1 MDKIMENVGMLKI
14 GREKDP
20 ENILREEMLK
30 ERAEVLGRAGEK
42 LGAAIDKMRIIEQGI
57 DERLKHFQ
65 FDMEKYE
72 ERGSDKKIA
81 SLNQEMIGEINR
93 EIAKFNRAREY
104 AKLRYYYLIVT
115 REAMGMRRH
124 HWVDEWYSIPPRK
137 PPFRGI

>member
-1 MDKIMENVGMLKI
+1 MFAMLKM

-42 LGAAIDKMRIIEQGI
+42 LAAALEKMKTIEQGI
-57 DERLKHFQ
+57 DERLKQ
-65 FDMEKYE
+65 FRIVAKKYE
-72 ERGSDKKIA
+72 ENGDDDKLVSMKKDIA
-81 SLNQEMIGEINR
+81 GEINR
-93 EIAKFNRAREY
+93 EIGKFNRAREY

-124 HWVDEWYSIPPRK
+124 HWVDEWYRIPPRK
-137 PPFRGI
+137 PHFRNL

>member
-1 MDKIMENVGMLKI
+1 MLKI

-42 LGAAIDKMRIIEQGI
+42 LAAAIDKMRIIEQGI
-57 DERLKHFQ
+57 DERLKHFNSVAK
-65 FDMEKYE
+65 KYE
-72 ERGSDKKIA
+72 ENGDDDKLVSMKNDVA
-81 SLNQEMIGEINR
+81 GEINR
-93 EIAKFNRAREY
+93 EIGKFNRAREY

-124 HWVDEWYSIPPRK
+124 HWVDEWYRIPPRK
-137 PPFRGI
+137 PHFRDT

>member
-1 MDKIMENVGMLKI
+1 MLKM

-42 LGAAIDKMRIIEQGI
+42 LAAAIEKMSIIEQGI
-57 DERLKHFQ
+57 DERLKHFHSVAK
-65 FDMEKYE
+65 KYE
-72 ERGSDKKIA
+72 ENGDDDKLVSMKNDVA
-81 SLNQEMIGEINR
+81 GEINR
-93 EIAKFNRAREY
+93 EIGKFNRAREY

-124 HWVDEWYSIPPRK
+124 HWVDEWYRIPPRK
-137 PPFRGI
+137 PHFRDT

>member
-1 MDKIMENVGMLKI
+1 MFAMLKM

-42 LGAAIDKMRIIEQGI
+42 LAAAIQKMSILEQGI
-57 DERLKHFQ
+57 DERLKHFRVIAK
-65 FDMEKYE
+65 KYE
-72 ERGSDKKIA
+72 ENGDDDELVSMKKDIA
-81 SLNQEMIGEINR
+81 GEINR
-93 EIAKFNRAREY
+93 EIGKFNRAREY

-124 HWVDEWYSIPPRK
+124 HWVDEWYRIPPRK
-137 PPFRGI
+137 PHFRDT

>member
-1 MDKIMENVGMLKI
+1 MLKM

-42 LGAAIDKMRIIEQGI
+42 LAAAIDKMSIIEQGI
-57 DERLKHFQ
+57 DERLKHFR
-65 FDMEKYE
+65 FAVKKLE
-72 ERGSDKKIA
+72 ERGGDKEIA
-81 SLNQEMIGEINR
+81 SLKQDIMAEINR
-93 EIAKFNRAREY
+93 EIGKFNRAREY

-124 HWVDEWYSIPPRK
+124 HWVDEWYRIPPRK
-137 PPFRGI
+137 PHFRDI

>member
-1 MDKIMENVGMLKI
+1 MLKV

-42 LGAAIDKMRIIEQGI
+42 LAAAIDKMRIIEQGI
-57 DERLKHFQ
+57 DERLKHFH
-65 FDMEKYE
+65 FMMEEYE
-72 ERGSDKKIA
+72 EGGNDKKIA
-81 SLNQEMIGEINR
+81 SLKQEMMAEINR
-93 EIAKFNRAREY
+93 EIVKFNRAREY

-124 HWVDEWYSIPPRK
+124 HWVDEWYRIPPRK
-137 PPFRGI
+137 VHFRGI

>member
-1 MDKIMENVGMLKI
+1 MLKI
-14 GREKDP
+14 GRERDP

-42 LGAAIDKMRIIEQGI
+42 LAAAIDKMRIVEQGI
-57 DERLKHFQ
+57 DDRLKHFRLV
-65 FDMEKYE
+65 MEKYR
-72 ERGSDKKIA
+72 ERGGDNEIA
-81 SLNQEMIGEINR
+81 SLKQEMMEEINR

-124 HWVDEWYSIPPRK
+124 HWVDEWYRIPPRK
-137 PPFRGI
+137 PHFWDI

>member
-1 MDKIMENVGMLKI
+1 MLKI
-14 GREKDP
+14 GRERDP

-42 LGAAIDKMRIIEQGI
+42 LAAAIDKMRIVEQGI
-57 DERLKHFQ
+57 DDRLKHFRLV
-65 FDMEKYE
+65 MEKHR
-72 ERGSDKKIA
+72 ERGGDNEIA
-81 SLNQEMIGEINR
+81 SLKQEMMEEINR

-124 HWVDEWYSIPPRK
+124 HWVDEWYRIPPRK
-137 PPFRGI
+137 PHFRDI

>member
-1 MDKIMENVGMLKI
+1 MENVGMLKI

-42 LGAAIDKMRIIEQGI
+42 LAAAIDKTRIIEQGI
-57 DERLKHFQ
+57 DERLKHFH
-65 FDMEKYE
+65 FIMEKYE
-72 ERGSDKKIA
+72 ERGSHNKIA
-81 SLNQEMIGEINR
+81 SLKQEMMGEINR
-93 EIAKFNRAREY
+93 EIAKFNRAREH

>member
-1 MDKIMENVGMLKI
+1 MLKM

-42 LGAAIDKMRIIEQGI
+42 LAAALEKMKTIEQDI
-57 DERLKHFQ
+57 DGRLKQ
-65 FDMEKYE
+65 FRMVAKKYE
-72 ERGSDKKIA
+72 ENGDDDKLVSMKKDIA
-81 SLNQEMIGEINR
+81 GEINR
-93 EIAKFNRAREY
+93 EIGKFNRAREY

-124 HWVDEWYSIPPRK
+124 HWVDEWYRIPPRK
-137 PPFRGI
+137 PHFRDL

>member
-1 MDKIMENVGMLKI
+1 MLKI

-42 LGAAIDKMRIIEQGI
+42 LAAAIEKMGIIEQGI
-57 DERLKHFQ
+57 DERLTHFR
-65 FDMEKYE
+65 FVAKKCEENGDDYE
-72 ERGSDKKIA
+72 IVFMKKDIMA
-81 SLNQEMIGEINR
+81 EINR
-93 EIAKFNRAREY
+93 EIGKFNRAREY

-124 HWVDEWYSIPPRK
+124 HWVDECYRIPPRK
-137 PPFRGI
+137 PHFREI

>member
-1 MDKIMENVGMLKI
+1 MFAMLKM

-42 LGAAIDKMRIIEQGI
+42 LAAALEKMKTIEQDI
-57 DERLKHFQ
+57 DERLKQ
-65 FDMEKYE
+65 SRIVAKKYE
-72 ERGSDKKIA
+72 ENGDDDKLVSMKKDIA
-81 SLNQEMIGEINR
+81 GEINR
-93 EIAKFNRAREY
+93 EIGKFNRAREY

-124 HWVDEWYSIPPRK
+124 HWVDEWYRIPPRK
-137 PPFRGI
+137 PHFRNL

>member
-1 MDKIMENVGMLKI
+1 MLAMLKI

-42 LGAAIDKMRIIEQGI
+42 LAVAIDKMIIIEHGV
-57 DERLKHFQ
+57 DERLKHFR
-65 FDMEKYE
+65 FVVKKCE
-72 ERGSDKKIA
+72 ERGGDNEIA
-81 SLNQEMIGEINR
+81 SLKQDMMGEINR

-137 PPFRGI
+137 PHFRDI

>member
-1 MDKIMENVGMLKI
+1 MEMFAMLKM

-42 LGAAIDKMRIIEQGI
+42 LAAAIEKMSIIEQGI
-57 DERLKHFQ
+57 DERLQHFRSIAK
-65 FDMEKYE
+65 KYE
-72 ERGSDKKIA
+72 ENGDDDKLVSMKKDIA
-81 SLNQEMIGEINR
+81 GEINR
-93 EIAKFNRAREY
+93 EIGKFNRAREY

-124 HWVDEWYSIPPRK
+124 HWVDEWYRIPPRK
-137 PPFRGI
+137 PHFRDV

>member
-1 MDKIMENVGMLKI
+1 MFVMLKM

-42 LGAAIDKMRIIEQGI
+42 LAAALEKMKTIEQGI
-57 DERLKHFQ
+57 DERLKQ
-65 FDMEKYE
+65 FRTVAKKHE
-72 ERGSDKKIA
+72 ENGDDDKLVSMKKDIA
-81 SLNQEMIGEINR
+81 GEINR
-93 EIAKFNRAREY
+93 EIGKFNRAREY

-124 HWVDEWYSIPPRK
+124 HWVDEWYRIPPRK
-137 PPFRGI
+137 PHLRDL

>member
-1 MDKIMENVGMLKI
+1 MLKI

-42 LGAAIDKMRIIEQGI
+42 LATAIDRMRIIELGI
-57 DERLKHFQ
+57 DERLKRFRSI
-65 FDMEKYE
+65 MEKYK
-72 ERGSDKKIA
+72 ERGGDNKIA
-81 SLNQEMIGEINR
+81 SLKQDMMSEINR

-124 HWVDEWYSIPPRK
+124 HWVDEWYSIPPGK
-137 PPFRGI
+137 PHFRDI

>member
-1 MDKIMENVGMLKI
+1 MLKM

-42 LGAAIDKMRIIEQGI
+42 LAAALEKMKTIDQDI
-57 DERLKHFQ
+57 DERLKQ
-65 FDMEKYE
+65 FRIVAKKYE
-72 ERGSDKKIA
+72 ENGDDDRLVSMKKDMA
-81 SLNQEMIGEINR
+81 GEINR
-93 EIAKFNRAREY
+93 EIGKFNRAREY

-124 HWVDEWYSIPPRK
+124 HWVDEWYRIPPRK
-137 PPFRGI
+137 PHFRDL